1 MGHQQVETVKVSSAA
16 AVEGLYGPQW
26 QLEAQYPWSKFP
38 TRAWIDRRGDTPPP
52 PGEYPCLLEQ
62 GALRAAQDGTPKTGE
77 FQWDYNWRIIE
88 FDTKRAPILP
98 NGANTS
104 PVPDVSPQSPE
115 PAPAKQRPTPQP
127 SFADQADERRASIEH
142 QVALKAAIDFLALP
156 GAAEGTLDNAL
167 TAATAFYDW
176 LQGSAPTPRNGV
188 YEDEDAPQSASS
200 PGGAP
205 ESAEAAHARGTDEM
219 LGAEAPPTIGRA
231 AFMSAALK
239 HLSYGVDDVTRIL
252 EISQP
257 SEITNLGDAWT
268 KLEEHAQGR

>member
-1 MGHQQVETVKVSSAA
+1 VGHQQVETVKVSSAA

-115 PAPAKQRPTPQP
+115 PAPAK
-127 SFADQADERRASIEH
+127 
-142 QVALKAAIDFLALP
+142 P
-156 GAAEGTLDNAL
+156 GAADGTLDNAL